1 MYETRKT
8 STIRRSAGWLLA
20 VVFALSLCWQQAL
33 ASPAEEKTVIPL
45 GKAVGIKLF
54 ADGVLVVG
62 LTENSDCPARQCG
75 LREGDI
81 ITAVSGRHISSTE
94 QVQALLQT
102 NGGTP
107 RPAHAVHDRLPCA
120 EQRRHV
126 AAGRM
131 DTGQHG
137 GHRHADLL

>member
-8 STIRRSAGWLLA
+8 PSLRRSAGWLLA
-20 VVFALSLCWQQAL
+20 AVFALSLCWQQAW

-62 LTENSDCPARQCG
+62 LAENGDCPARQCG

-81 ITAVSGRHISSTE
+81 ITAMDGQRISSTE
-94 QVQALLQT
+94 QVQEM
-102 NGGTP
+102 
-107 RPAHAVHDRLPCA
+107 LPSH
-120 EQRRHV
+120 RR
-126 AAGRM
+126 
-131 DTGQHG
+131 
-137 GHRHADLL
+137 

>member
-8 STIRRSAGWLLA
+8 PILRRSAGWLLA
-20 VVFALSLCWQQAL
+20 AVFALSLCWQQAW

-62 LTENSDCPARQCG
+62 LAENGDCPARQCG

-81 ITAVSGRHISSTE
+81 ITAMDGQRISEPVCMS
-94 QVQALLQT
+94 LQT
-102 NGGTP
+102 TGTP
-107 RPAHAVHDRLPCA
+107 APGFLIRFGLPRISA
-120 EQRRHV
+120 RYLAFR
-126 AAGRM
+126 ARSA
-131 DTGQHG
+131 
-137 GHRHADLL
+137 